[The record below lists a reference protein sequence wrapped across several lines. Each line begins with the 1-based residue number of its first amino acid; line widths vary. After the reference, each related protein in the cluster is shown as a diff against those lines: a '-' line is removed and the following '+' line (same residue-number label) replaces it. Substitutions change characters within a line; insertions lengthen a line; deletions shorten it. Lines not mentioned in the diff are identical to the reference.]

1 MTAFKVLAHDFSP
14 PIQGGAPVWDGVTL
28 PFEMPEVTLDTS
40 MEECAAGWNY
50 TQTLAQAL
58 KVTGFWKAGR
68 PSVCLNVAPSSDGIT
83 RGDKSRCSRLTI
95 LSRCTREE
103 VLAALREM
111 SEPFG
116 EHADRMAES
125 QFAWMHALA
134 RPNREKAVVEA
145 CLQTALDARGLDC
158 EIREYESARAAWDA
172 WAPRDARAAWAAW
185 AARDAWDAR
194 DARAAQ
200 AAAWAAWA
208 AWAARAARDAWDAW
222 AARDA
227 LTVEYAALEKWID
240 HDPLLLTTG
249 IRDAYESGL
258 ESALPTG
265 PKVLGYAMKEGA

>member
-172 WAPRDARAAWAAW
+172 WA
-185 AARDAWDAR
+185 
-194 DARAAQ
+194 
-200 AAAWAAWA
+200 
-208 AWAARAARDAWDAW
+208 
-222 AARDA
+222 ARDA

>member
-158 EIREYESARAAWDA
+158 EIREYESARAAWA
-172 WAPRDARAAWAAW
+172 
-185 AARDAWDAR
+185 AR
-194 DARAAQ
+194 DARA
-200 AAAWAAWA
+200 
-208 AWAARAARDAWDAW
+208 AWDAW
-222 AARDA
+222 AARDARAAWDARAARAAWAAWDGWAAWDAWAA